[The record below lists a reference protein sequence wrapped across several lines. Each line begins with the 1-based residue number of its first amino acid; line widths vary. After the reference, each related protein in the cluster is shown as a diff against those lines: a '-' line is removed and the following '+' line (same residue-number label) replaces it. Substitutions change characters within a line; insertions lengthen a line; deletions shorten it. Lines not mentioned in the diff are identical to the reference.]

1 MKSIAKKAAKFTFIG
16 LPKRLIGWDQIKANN
31 RLIADLWRSVRTPVD
46 TSAQATRVR
55 EQFAQLRAD
64 ECRQLLAGHVRVSRF
79 WWGCAAACLV
89 GALYMIANQAP
100 LMVAVNWLAFAVL
113 AGVFG
118 LKRSYRA
125 WQVETGTLF
134 QQGAFRH
141 FVNHERWFR

>member
-16 LPKRLIGWDQIKANN
+16 LPKRLIGWDQLKANN
-31 RLIADLWRSVRTPVD
+31 RLITDLWRSVRTPVD
-46 TSAQATRVR
+46 TSAQAAQVR
-55 EQFAQLRAD
+55 EQFAKLRAD
-64 ECRQLLAGHVRVSRF
+64 ECQQLVAGHVRVSRF

>member
-16 LPKRLIGWDQIKANN
+16 LPKRLLGWDQLKANN
-31 RLIADLWRSVRTPVD
+31 RLITDLWRSARTPAD
-46 TSAQATRVR
+46 TSAQAAKVR
-55 EQFAQLRAD
+55 ERFDQLRAD
-64 ECRQLLAGHVRVSRF
+64 QRQNLIAGHVRVSRF
-79 WWGCAAACLV
+79 WFGCAIACLV

-100 LMVAVNWLAFAVL
+100 FIVAVNWLAFAIL